1 MPIFRYFLFVGGALL
16 ALLLAVNFALPA
28 SPVTQAV
35 ATAGNDQPLIRIRSD
50 RHLPERVVLDTSQPT
65 IAAPAVKTAAVVA
78 PQPPVQ
84 DAASAA
90 LAEMS
95 AKARV
100 RGTFAQF
107 TPAPKANAAAARKTE
122 AKPQVQAQAQ
132 LPAIDVLEHRILL
145 RVFFGTDDGPPLPHV
160 VERTRAFDL
169 DHLRA
174 HICEYVTR
182 DCTRPDPAEID
193 DAYSGERPGMICRR
207 AVFFTAGSVRA
218 SRRFMLRLAGVVS
231 FTLLRI

>member
-35 ATAGNDQPLIRIRSD
+35 ATAGNDPPLIRIRSD

-65 IAAPAVKTAAVVA
+65 IAPPATKTAAVVA

-100 RGTFAQF
+100 RETFAQF
-107 TPAPKANAAAARKTE
+107 TPGQKADAATAKKTD
-122 AKPQVQAQAQ
+122 AKPQTQAQAS
-132 LPAIDVLEHRILL
+132 PAQAQPKRKV
-145 RVFFGTDDGPPLPHV
+145 
-160 VERTRAFDL
+160 A
-169 DHLRA
+169 RA
-174 HICEYVTR
+174 HPAPQSG
-182 DCTRPDPAEID
+182 RP
-193 DAYSGERPGMICRR
+193 M
-207 AVFFTAGSVRA
+207 
-218 SRRFMLRLAGVVS
+218 MLVAQQPHFGL
-231 FTLLRI
+231 FNTTW